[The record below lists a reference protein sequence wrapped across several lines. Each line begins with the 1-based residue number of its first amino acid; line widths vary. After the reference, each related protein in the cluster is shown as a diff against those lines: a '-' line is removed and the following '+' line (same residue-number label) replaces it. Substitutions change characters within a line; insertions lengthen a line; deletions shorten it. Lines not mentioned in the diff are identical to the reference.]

1 VPKIIQKTSNKAG
14 LSPGTIVYVGKK
26 KTKKVK
32 IELIDFNESQ
42 FQEKEIENIE
52 DCFPFKDT
60 PTITWINISGLHQT
74 EILEKIG
81 KQFGVHPLVLED
93 IVHTTQRPKTEDF
106 ESYLFVVLKR
116 IDYNDKIKEINVEQL
131 SMIIG
136 SNFVISFQETEGN
149 VFNPVRQRIR
159 NGKGKTRK
167 LGSDYLAYSLI
178 DAVVD
183 NYFIILEKLGGEIE
197 EIEEELIQ
205 NPKPEILNAVHRLK
219 RQLIFLR
226 KSVWPLRE
234 VISNLQRGESKL
246 IKKTTGIYLRDVYD
260 HTIQV
265 IDTVET
271 FRDMTSGMLDVYLSS
286 VSNKMNEVM
295 KVLTIIATIFIPMTF
310 VAGMYGMNFEF
321 MPELKWEWS
330 YPLVWLTVIIIAGSM
345 LLYFRRKKWI

>member
-1 VPKIIQKTSNKAG
+1 MPKIIQKTSNKAG